1 MGVPPSTTLRHSL
14 DSCQADRKREGK
26 KVARFFYFLL
36 DKRPGDRKQDSK
48 HAQQANWLVSH
59 HVKNER
65 GDCKRFWRILCQKSR
80 HLSHSKQ
87 CEHNILWLNFVKGLG
102 SNMPRE
108 TSYNVGVDYLVM
120 GWRELAG
127 ERGETSLTGW
137 NTSPVMGQMKG
148 KKPARSSHSKIKN
161 RAFSP
166 LLVLNVRCSTIQ
178 SNELQ
183 LLL

>member
-1 MGVPPSTTLRHSL
+1 M
-14 DSCQADRKREGK
+14 
-26 KVARFFYFLL
+26 ARFFYFLL